1 MRTRIEKRGFQPSIV
16 CTLLLGTV
24 VFGGAAC
31 GAPAPGSEALTEA
44 DPAPVPLNESLSE
57 TGIFV
62 AEWTDISTTVHVRLY
77 RGIWNPPDGAPK
89 ANPTATCEVG
99 PDEVVVGG
107 GAETWQDLWQGPF
120 LTASYPEPPSRW
132 VVKSKDH
139 GAAYTHWTR
148 AFCLG
153 LRLDGVSVES
163 LRDQMYY
170 HDETSWGSAS
180 WATVS
185 AHVPDDYVVVGGG
198 GHTNYGTGAGMLLTE
213 NFGNA
218 PASVPGNWAVAGKD
232 HGYLS
237 PGSVTSYVIGIPH
250 CPADYSGCLTS
261 TSVLTPGNFGGAYQ
275 DAVAT
280 AGSSWAMT
288 AVGGRAFWNGWGR
301 MLTDIT
307 PNTGDF
313 GKGGVVV
320 RTKDHFTPDEGNSQA
335 NVVAIKRE

>member
-1 MRTRIEKRGFQPSIV
+1 MKMRIEKRGFKPS
-16 CTLLLGTV
+16 LLSSLLIGSV
-24 VFGGAAC
+24 VVGGAGC
-31 GAPAPGSEALTEA
+31 GAPAPGSDSSNESV
-44 DPAPVPLNESLSE
+44 PAEESLSA

-62 AEWTDISTTVHVRLY
+62 AEWSDISATVHVRLY
-77 RGIWNPPDGAPK
+77 RGVWNTPDQ
-89 ANPTATCEVG
+89 ANPTVTCDVG
-99 PDEVVVGG
+99 PDEVIVGG
-107 GAETWQDLWQGPF
+107 GAETWQNLWQGPF

-148 AFCLG
+148 AFCFG

-170 HDETSWGSAS
+170 DEETSSWAGS

-185 AHVPDDYVVVGGG
+185 AFTPNDYILVGGG

-213 NFGNA
+213 SFGNSA
-218 PASVPGNWAVAGKD
+218 GGSGNWTVAGKD
-232 HGYLS
+232 HGYVS

-250 CPADYSGCLTS
+250 CPNGYSGCLTS
-261 TSVLTPGNFGGAYQ
+261 TSSLVSGPFGGAYQ
-275 DAVAT
+275 NAVAS

-288 AVGGRAFWNGWGR
+288 AVGGRAFWSGWGR

-307 PNTGDF
+307 PNAGTF
-313 GKGGVVV
+313 GKGGVEVW
-320 RTKDHFTPDEGNSQA
+320 TKDHFTPDESTSQA
-335 NVVAIKRE
+335 NFVAIKRE